1 MRAESCL
8 PSSQRRAAAMVCA
21 VLPAWLVAVSFCSG
35 CAVLHRDGSPFST
48 PFGVTIGDFPATA
61 EQVDA
66 IGPVWYM
73 DYRWDSP
80 TLEGHERLYVVRCW
94 EVKPDRGAIAS
105 AMVASGSAWWS
116 LGNEP
121 NDPNQDNVSAEEY
134 AELYYSFEGWA
145 KEAPRCRIAT
155 AGIGNADW
163 MWAEAFR
170 EAFRDRY
177 GRYPRVDAWNIHNY
191 MLEADL
197 DPYDVA
203 EFKRRI
209 VAFRR
214 WMESIGDGHKPLFLT
229 EFGVL
234 YGSGCCGRPID
245 PRDKIHSFMRDTV
258 RWLRESDLVSCWAW
272 FVTYSDIYNGS
283 LLTREGQIDDLGMTY
298 RDLVREL

>member
-1 MRAESCL
+1 
-8 PSSQRRAAAMVCA
+8 MVCV
-21 VLPAWLVAVSFCSG
+21 VLPAWLVAVLFCSG

-61 EQVDA
+61 EQVHA

-80 TLEGHERLYVVRCW
+80 TLEGHERLYVIRCW
-94 EVKPDRGAIAS
+94 EVKPDRGAIPS

-145 KEAPRCRIAT
+145 KDAPRCRIVS

-170 EAFRDRY
+170 EAFRERY

-197 DPYDVA
+197 DPYDLG
-203 EFKRRI
+203 EFQRRI
-209 VAFRR
+209 VDFRR
-214 WMESIGDGHKPLFLT
+214 WMESIGDGDKPLFLT

-245 PRDKIHSFMRDTV
+245 PREKIHSFMRDTV
-258 RWLRESDLVSCWAW
+258 RWLRESNLVTCWAW

-283 LLTREGQIDDLGMTY
+283 LLTSEGQIDDLGMTY
-298 RDLVREL
+298 RELVQEQ